1 MSEYIIYCL
10 TNKVNGK
17 KYVGQTTNY
26 SKRMS
31 GHQKKTPCVALY
43 RAIQKYGWE
52 NFDKEVLVETDKENV
67 DELETRLIKEHK
79 TRIPNGY
86 NIRAGGVANSEHH
99 PSSVHKMKKVMPNRK
114 PCSIQGVVYNGVR
127 AAAAAIG
134 ESRQMII
141 HRLKSKNY
149 QDWVYVGDEGYYS
162 EEAPKPVVVEDKGK
176 ANFQPCVVDGVE
188 YESGRAWRRTRIGKK
203 TCWKRCEVDG
213 VEYESMYQA
222 ARALG
227 IQEGSIAGRMNNPNF
242 PNWKKL

>member
-1 MSEYIIYCL
+1 MSEHVVYCL

-26 SKRMS
+26 SRRMS
-31 GHQKKTPCVALY
+31 GHQKKTSCIAVW

-67 DELETRLIKEHK
+67 DELERHLIKEHK

-86 NIRAGGVANSEHH
+86 NIRAGGEANNAMH

-114 PCSIQGVVYNGVR
+114 PCSIQGVMYNGVR

-134 ESRQMII
+134 ESRQMIA
-141 HRLKSKNY
+141 HRIKSKTFPE
-149 QDWVYVGDEGYYS
+149 WVYVDDEGYYS
-162 EEAPKPVVVEDKGK
+162 EDTPKAVVIEDKGK
-176 ANFQPCVVDGVE
+176 ALHQPCVVDGVE
-188 YESGRAWRRTRIGKK
+188 YESERAWRRTRIGKK

-213 VEYESMYQA
+213 VEYESMHQA

-227 IQEGSIAGRMNNPNF
+227 IQKGSIAGRMNNPNF